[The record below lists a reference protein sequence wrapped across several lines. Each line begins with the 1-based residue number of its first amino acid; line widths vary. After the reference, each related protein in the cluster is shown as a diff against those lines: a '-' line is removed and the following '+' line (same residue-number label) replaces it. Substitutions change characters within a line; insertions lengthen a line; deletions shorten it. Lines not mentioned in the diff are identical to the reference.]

1 MSGPSGTESDET
13 RSHRGLGATTGETG
27 VSGSPLEA
35 VTALLDEVY
44 IPEGVQI
51 WLTSRNRNLDMQ
63 RPIDLLESDA
73 ERVLAEV
80 RRLVGG
86 AW

>member
-1 MSGPSGTESDET
+1 
-13 RSHRGLGATTGETG
+13 

-35 VTALLDEVY
+35 ATALLDEVY
-44 IPEGVQI
+44 LPEGVQI

-63 RPIDLLESDA
+63 RPIDLIESDA

-80 RRLVGG
+80 HRLVGG

>member
-1 MSGPSGTESDET
+1 M
-13 RSHRGLGATTGETG
+13 
-27 VSGSPLEA
+27 SGSPLEA
-35 VTALLDEVY
+35 VAVLLAEVY
-44 IPEGVQI
+44 LPEGVQI

-63 RPIDLLESDA
+63 RPVDLLESDP
-73 ERVLAEV
+73 ERVLAEA